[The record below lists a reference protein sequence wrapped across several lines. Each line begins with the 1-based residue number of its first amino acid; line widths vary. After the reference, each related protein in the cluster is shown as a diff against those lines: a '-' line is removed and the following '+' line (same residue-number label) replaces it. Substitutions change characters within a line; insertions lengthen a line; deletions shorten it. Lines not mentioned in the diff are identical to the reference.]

1 MFTLP
6 GIDHFFRSIL
16 PNSLNQLD
24 IYRDQNV
31 SRSVAGYQ
39 RDNFVSDLADFMGG
53 YKTAFKGSGYEYS
66 DTVEYQYGDDIR
78 HIDWNQSAKYGD
90 LWVKQYQEERGR
102 EVLFLVDVSS
112 SMIPPL
118 YEIGYQR
125 FFGVLALLGF
135 AAIEMK
141 DRIGLITF
149 SDKVISLSKPSGD
162 RSKVGHVLG
171 EILSDLRQSA
181 LSGTHCSSIVDGLEA
196 AKRVLKGRSII
207 FIVSDFISVD
217 GIDRVGELAP
227 AHQIVFVRLKSDVDP
242 VKLQRLGGIIEARDA
257 ENHESIIVDLSDD
270 KTRLGIRDFIDEQ
283 ASRYQRVMMG
293 NNINEV
299 LIEGELDPRESVSSF
314 FRKFA
319 DIGRSS
325 S

>member
-1 MFTLP
+1 
-6 GIDHFFRSIL
+6 
-16 PNSLNQLD
+16 
-24 IYRDQNV
+24 
-31 SRSVAGYQ
+31 
-39 RDNFVSDLADFMGG
+39 
-53 YKTAFKGSGYEYS
+53 
-66 DTVEYQYGDDIR
+66 
-78 HIDWNQSAKYGD
+78 
-90 LWVKQYQEERGR
+90 
-102 EVLFLVDVSS
+102 
-112 SMIPPL
+112 
-118 YEIGYQR
+118 
-125 FFGVLALLGF
+125 
-135 AAIEMK
+135 MK

-196 AKRVLKGRSII
+196 AKRVLKGRSVI

-217 GIDRVGELAP
+217 GIDRVSELAS
-227 AHQIVFVRLKSDVDP
+227 ANQIVFVRLKSDVDP

-299 LIEGELDPRESVSSF
+299 LIEGELDPKESVSSF